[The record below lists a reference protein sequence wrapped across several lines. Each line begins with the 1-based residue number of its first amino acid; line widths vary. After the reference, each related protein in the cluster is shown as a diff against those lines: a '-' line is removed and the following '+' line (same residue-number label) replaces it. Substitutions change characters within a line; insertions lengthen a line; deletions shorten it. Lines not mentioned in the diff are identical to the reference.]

1 MANSHPCETDLDR
14 NQANYIPLTPVSF
27 LTRAASAFAN
37 KIAVIDGE
45 RRYTYTQL
53 HDRCVRLASALAALG
68 VKRLD
73 TVAIIASN
81 IPEMIEAHYAVPML
95 GAVLNPLNTR
105 LDAANVAFSLKHG
118 SAKVLI
124 VDGDYAPL
132 VREALAQLDQEI
144 IVIDI
149 AVPGQPTQA
158 IGKHEYEAL

>member
-1 MANSHPCETDLDR
+1 MTGTSAHPFETGLDR
-14 NQANYIPLTPVSF
+14 SPANYIPLTPVSF

-45 RRYTYTQL
+45 RRYTYREL
-53 HDRCVRLASALAALG
+53 LDRCVRLASALAGLG
-68 VKRLD
+68 IGRLD

-118 SAKVLI
+118 AAKVLI
-124 VDGDYAPL
+124 VDGEYAPL
-132 VREALAQLDQEI
+132 V
-144 IVIDI
+144 
-149 AVPGQPTQA
+149 
-158 IGKHEYEAL
+158 K